1 MNRQT
6 LLWAVVVFFGASL
19 IFGGLNNATEDSSTG
34 VRLGIQIAA
43 LAVIVGA
50 VVLFVRMRDR

>member
-19 IFGGLNNATEDSSTG
+19 IFGGLNNATEDSSAG

>member
-1 MNRQT
+1 MNRQS
-6 LLWAVVVFFGASL
+6 LLWIVVVFFGASL
-19 IFGGLNNATEDSSTG
+19 IFGGLNNATEDASAG
-34 VRLGIQIAA
+34 VRLGIQVAA

>member
-6 LLWAVVVFFGASL
+6 LLWTVVVFFGASL

-34 VRLGIQIAA
+34 VRLGIQVAA

>member
-34 VRLGIQIAA
+34 VRLGVQLAA

-50 VVLFVRMRDR
+50 VVLVVRMRDR